1 MYGQKFCSIFFDNVR
16 IPVDSRLGAENSGW
30 SILAGALAN
39 ERIAMGGLAI
49 RVQALLGSIAQSVR
63 QQPQLKQESLARDRI
78 GQLAAEMVTSRLLV
92 AQSLESTSAGPAQL
106 AQAAM
111 AKVFASELA
120 QTVCESALDLLGTV
134 ALLGQGTDDV
144 PADGDIELLLRST
157 IMFVVGGGSNEI
169 QRNII
174 AQRGLGLGR

>member
-1 MYGQKFCSIFFDNVR
+1 
-16 IPVDSRLGAENSGW
+16 
-30 SILAGALAN
+30 
-39 ERIAMGGLAI
+39 
-49 RVQALLGSIAQSVR
+49 
-63 QQPQLKQESLARDRI
+63 
-78 GQLAAEMVTSRLLV
+78 MVTSRLLV
-92 AQSLESTSAGPAQL
+92 AQSLAPTSAGPAQL

-120 QTVCESALDLLGTV
+120 QSVCESALDLLGSV
-134 ALLGQGTDDV
+134 ALLGQGASEV

-157 IMFVVGGGSNEI
+157 IMYVVGGGSNEI